1 VEVKV
6 ELFEEKAMLWLF
18 DRKIAEKSI
27 QVDSTNPVTSK
38 DVFFNLHGYDLG
50 WLIFRDGEHRLY
62 AKITLKYC
70 VGESTCIYGSGNN
83 WGTIVVETH
92 RVTVSVKS

>member
-1 VEVKV
+1 
-6 ELFEEKAMLWLF
+6 MLWLF

-27 QVDSTNPVTSK
+27 QVDSTNPVASK

-50 WLIFRDGEHRLY
+50 WWIFHDGDHRLY
-62 AKITLKYC
+62 ARITLTYC

-83 WGTIVVETH
+83 WGTIVVETP